1 MLQSNNNVKNLQ
13 TPLIREAYMKYVS
26 GFNDRQAKSAAMEH
40 DKSLRII
47 AGAGAGKTATII
59 ARCLSLT
66 IRDGISPDRIACVT
80 FTRKAAKEMSDRYL
94 KFWKDLNID
103 LSGCMPRFST
113 IHSLEYHLIHKYFN
127 HYNCSILSEY
137 NSRKLLTDIAK
148 KHLPK
153 EKCDSGSMS
162 KLEMFKNMLSNK
174 LLSVGMFLPVFSA
187 PNRFDKVVPAI
198 RRGESFEYPKY
209 LSSSVKILKALSY
222 SGLKFAYQH
231 NIRDNSYS
239 RVFDDSIDSLI
250 VKAVKALLMIYDLK
264 YYEDEVRM
272 VLAEYYSQKFSA
284 RTYDFSD
291 MAFLSH
297 ILMAQFPDRLGYIQS
312 QLDYVICD
320 ECQDSPPSQI
330 ALLICL
336 QNDTYNE
343 YFNSVGVS
351 LDWNGN
357 QKFVTADTLHQAISS
372 NGGMLTC
379 DFGSDILSGL

>member
-1 MLQSNNNVKNLQ
+1 MQTANLSSPAVK
-13 TPLIREAYMKYVS
+13 EAYRRYVS
-26 GFNDRQAKSAAMEH
+26 SFNERQEQSASMPCDR
-40 DKSLRII
+40 SLRII

-94 KFWKDLNID
+94 KFWGELGID

-113 IHSLEYHLIHKYFN
+113 IHSMEYHLIHKYFN

-137 NSRKLLTDIAK
+137 NSKKILTDIAK

-153 EKCDSGSMS
+153 EKCDSQSMS
-162 KLEMFKNMLSNK
+162 KLELLKNMLSNK
-174 LLSVGMFLPVFSA
+174 LLSVSMFLPVFSSA
-187 PNRFDKVVPAI
+187 NRFDRVVTPQKT
-198 RRGESFEYPKY
+198 GLDSFVYPRN
-209 LSSSVKILKALSY
+209 LQNAVRILGALSY
-222 SGLKFAYQH
+222 PGMKFAYQH
-231 NIRDNSYS
+231 NIRDKSYG
-239 RVFDDSIDSLI
+239 RIFEDSIDSLM
-250 VKAVKALLMIYDLK
+250 VKAVKSLLMEYDFK
-264 YYEDEVRM
+264 YYEEQVGQI
-272 VLAEYYSQKFSA
+272 LSEYYSQKFSA

-297 ILMAQFPDRLGYIQS
+297 ILMAQFPERLGFIQS
-312 QLDYVICD
+312 ELDYVICD

-336 QNDTYNE
+336 QKDTYNE
-343 YFNSVGVS
+343 YFNPIGISMG
-351 LDWNGN
+351 GEAP
-357 QKFVTADTLHQAISS
+357 KRFVTADTLHQAISN
-372 NGGMLTC
+372 NGGMITC